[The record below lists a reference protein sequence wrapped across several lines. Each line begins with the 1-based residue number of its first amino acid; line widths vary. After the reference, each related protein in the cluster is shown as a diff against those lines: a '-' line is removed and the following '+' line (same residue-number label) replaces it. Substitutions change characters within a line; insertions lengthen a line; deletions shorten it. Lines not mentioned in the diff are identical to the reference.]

1 MFIVSRQASLVLR
14 YEWDIYKDGAK
25 MVVNSSDV
33 LTYLEEYF
41 GLLKAAHTSFHT
53 VRWPLW

>member
-1 MFIVSRQASLVLR
+1 
-14 YEWDIYKDGAK
+14 

-33 LTYLEEYF
+33 LTYLEEEDANVKYF
-41 GLLKAAHTSFHT
+41 GLLKAALTSFHT

>member
-1 MFIVSRQASLVLR
+1 MSSQASLVLR

-25 MVVNSSDV
+25 MVGNSSDV

-41 GLLKAAHTSFHT
+41 GLLKAALTSFHT